1 MTSRIVNP
9 TARLA
14 RRRLLTSIAASIAN
28 TTITHAS
35 FVRPISAPGVGN
47 ISRGPGTTITR
58 DVVDTVM
65 LVVEA
70 LVPFGVTVLG
80 EIPHAAP

>member
-1 MTSRIVNP
+1 
-9 TARLA
+9 
-14 RRRLLTSIAASIAN
+14 LLTSIVAIIAN
-28 TTITHAS
+28 ATITHAS

-58 DVVDTVM
+58 DVVDTVIF
-65 LVVEA
+65 VVDA